1 MGRLVALDAWRAV
14 AIADLRGALVTLDA
28 GATWKSLALPVEPV
42 DVSAAADAIVVRGL
56 DAAKR
61 PQFWEVE
68 RDGQAGRLAGAPA
81 APATPEAP
89 PVNRRD
95 PSARAQPTVRGDRR
109 RVASDRRLRA
119 GRARRDAR
127 ARPPRAMASSSR
139 ASRTPSLSGPR
150 GATPSRSRLCRD
162 PGAFGF
168 VCGEPRAQTVVYR
181 WDGGRSGLTEIRR
194 FDDPREV
201 LGFGNGALAVR
212 GPCRSQVGDASLA
225 GAPSEQGDQ
234 AEQTWCVMPPAGEW
248 TERVFRGEKVDRAR
262 LVVLSD
268 GRVAL
273 VRPPEAELA
282 TARLTLTDGARADHL
297 ALTFPLLH
305 DDVTKALLHGI
316 WLDGFEERRPGV
328 LGGWV
333 DAAGAVVGLE
343 IALDG
348 TVRVGEYIR
357 DAGAP
362 VASGRW
368 AFGWTASRRAFETT
382 DGGMTWTK
390 GVEVPDPIATLG
402 AVQERA
408 CGPVGCIAAGW
419 LKVGW
424 SAAGESPPPAPAV
437 PMLPVRAARPPPSL
451 HLRCERLPVEP
462 VAASAAASARAG
474 FPQPA
479 LVAAGTALPPFC
491 GRPGPSRPSDN
502 PAIVVEV
509 GDGVGWPRRASPIA
523 ILYAWGPPGGEWDRI
538 GRWEVR
544 WRSLWGSCASSAG
557 PAPWATIDAAARALG
572 RVGGGVPSLT
582 LVPGDDPEHAL
593 LVVRHP
599 TGVDLSVLEAG
610 RAPQDARRADGEA
623 FPDFE
628 SAMQAGGH
636 WYVAS
641 SQPSS
646 QLPSTVVWRL
656 EGGAAKE
663 VTRIPRAGPEGRPSA
678 RLARSTSGRAL
689 GVVVEGRP
697 DAAQGPELWIA
708 SVDLQT
714 GEASE
719 PEPLAPVD
727 LSGRSVVPC
736 TGDDEG
742 WQVGWPY
749 QGTVEVQLGG
759 APPSTLQTPFAALRL
774 SRDRACVERVA
785 GFTGDDLLQG
795 AISAPPARLPGG
807 RSVEVSIVSGR
818 ARIPLRCWF
827 P

>member
-1 MGRLVALDAWRAV
+1 
-14 AIADLRGALVTLDA
+14 
-28 GATWKSLALPVEPV
+28 
-42 DVSAAADAIVVRGL
+42 
-56 DAAKR
+56 
-61 PQFWEVE
+61 
-68 RDGQAGRLAGAPA
+68 
-81 APATPEAP
+81 
-89 PVNRRD
+89 
-95 PSARAQPTVRGDRR
+95 
-109 RVASDRRLRA
+109 
-119 GRARRDAR
+119 
-127 ARPPRAMASSSR
+127 
-139 ASRTPSLSGPR
+139 
-150 GATPSRSRLCRD
+150 
-162 PGAFGF
+162 
-168 VCGEPRAQTVVYR
+168 
-181 WDGGRSGLTEIRR
+181 
-194 FDDPREV
+194 
-201 LGFGNGALAVR
+201 
-212 GPCRSQVGDASLA
+212 
-225 GAPSEQGDQ
+225 
-234 AEQTWCVMPPAGEW
+234 MPPAGGW
-248 TERVFRGEKVDRAR
+248 TERVFRGDKVDRAR

-297 ALTFPLLH
+297 ALKFPLLH
-305 DDVTKALLHGI
+305 DDVTKALLHGV

-382 DGGMTWTK
+382 DGGMTWIK
-390 GVEVPDPIATLG
+390 GMEVPDPIATPG
-402 AVQERA
+402 AIQERA

-424 SAAGESPPPAPAV
+424 SAAGETLPPAPAV
-437 PMLPVRAARPPPSL
+437 SVLPVRPARPPPSL
-451 HLRCERLPVEP
+451 RLRCERVSAETVV
-462 VAASAAASARAG
+462 VAAPATTPRSG

-479 LVAAGTALPPFC
+479 LVAPGTALPPFC
-491 GRPGPSRPSDN
+491 GKAGPARPADH

-523 ILYAWGPPGGEWDRI
+523 ILYAWGPAGGDWDRV

-544 WRSLWGSCASSAG
+544 WRSLWGSCASAAG
-557 PAPWATIDAAARALG
+557 PAPWASIDAAVRALG
-572 RVGGGVPSLT
+572 RVGGGVPPLT

-593 LVVRHP
+593 LVVRRP

-610 RAPQDARRADGEA
+610 RAPQEARRADGEA

-628 SAMQAGGH
+628 GAVQAGGH

-641 SQPSS
+641 TQPSS
-646 QLPSTVVWRL
+646 QLPATVLWRL
-656 EGGAAKE
+656 EGGAVKE
-663 VTRIPRAGPEGRPSA
+663 LARLPRAGPEGRPAA

-697 DAAQGPELWIA
+697 DAAQGPQLWMT

-714 GEASE
+714 GEASD
-719 PEPLAPVD
+719 PEPIAPVD

-759 APPSTLQTPFAALRL
+759 APPSALQAPFVALRL

-785 GFTGDDLLQG
+785 GFTGDDLLPAAG
-795 AISAPPARLPGG
+795 GPVPPTHLPGE
-807 RSVEVSIVSGR
+807 RPVEVSVVSGR
-818 ARIPLRCWF
+818 ARSPLRCWF